1 MGLGRKSTE
10 LVHQR
15 MAARRPFRRGN
26 VWATVEPA
34 GSRGWLTVEAW
45 DVYQDDAPTYTVMSY
60 GTPIAWLVTTGRE
73 GLAPFWRI
81 PGLRHSQST
90 TNHQRTAMVGAD
102 LAGEEVR
109 DLPSVMLLHLP

>member
-15 MAARRPFRRGN
+15 MATRRPFRRGN
-26 VWATVEPA
+26 VWAAVEPA
-34 GSRGWLTVEAW
+34 GGPGWLTTEAW
-45 DVYQDDAPTYTVMSY
+45 DVYQGDAPTYTVYSY
-60 GTPIAWLVTTGRE
+60 GTPIAWLVTRGRE
-73 GLAPFWRI
+73 GLAPFWRV
-81 PGLRHSQST
+81 PGLRHSMST

-109 DLPSVMLLHLP
+109 DLPSAMLHRLR

>member
-15 MAARRPFRRGN
+15 MATRQPFVRGN
-26 VWATVEPA
+26 IWGRVDRVTSA
-34 GSRGWLTVEAW
+34 GWLTPEAW
-45 DVYQDDAPTYTVMSY
+45 DVYREDDPTYTVMSY
-60 GTPIAWLVTTGRE
+60 GTPIAWLVTRGRE
-73 GLAPFWRI
+73 GLAPFWRV
-81 PGLRHSQST
+81 PGLRHSMTT

-109 DLPSVMLLHLP
+109 DLPSVMLLR